1 MSLHVLIKQYF
12 EFFHGLPPCIKDPHG
27 NVLPLSKDE
36 YFMLVKLKD
45 SRCEIYDIEDPMSH
59 QDRMDMLF
67 RYRPLDVILE
77 IEEPEYEW
85 VLDSR
90 MNDYDHSVDSLV
102 LRSYLI
108 AFVICV
114 ILLMMCLIVALLM
127 S

>member
-1 MSLHVLIKQYF
+1 
-12 EFFHGLPPCIKDPHG
+12 
-27 NVLPLSKDE
+27 
-36 YFMLVKLKD
+36 MLVKLKD

-77 IEEPEYEW
+77 EKPEYEW
-85 VLDSR
+85 VLD
-90 MNDYDHSVDSLV
+90 NGVNACGHGIDSPG

-108 AFVICV
+108 VFVICV